1 MPKLQHSQNR
11 YFLTIPAKIVNLLKW
26 KKGDNIELESDLK
39 GKLYLI
45 KKKNLR

>member
-1 MPKLQHSQNR
+1 MAKLQKSQNR
-11 YFLTIPAKIVNLLKW
+11 YSITLNTKIVNLLGW

-45 KKKNLR
+45 KN

>member
-1 MPKLQHSQNR
+1 MAKLQKSQSR
-11 YFLTIPAKIVNLLKW
+11 YSLTISAKIVNLLGW

-45 KKKNLR
+45 KK